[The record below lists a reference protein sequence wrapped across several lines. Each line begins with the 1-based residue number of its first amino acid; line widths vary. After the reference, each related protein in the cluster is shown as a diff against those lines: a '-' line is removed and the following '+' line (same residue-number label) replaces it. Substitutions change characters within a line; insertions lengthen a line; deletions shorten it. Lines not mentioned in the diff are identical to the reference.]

1 LVEIPLEDEVS
12 VVRGPVGPR
21 VTEPLVLLPYG
32 APLVDT
38 LEEKPVD
45 GIEEVTL
52 VTLVGTLRV
61 LLADP
66 DELNEDGEVPVVKG
80 AVGPLVSVPLV
91 LLPYGAP
98 LVETLEER
106 PDDATEEVMLAVLVG
121 ILIVLLPG
129 SMILEEDGEVP
140 VVRGAVGPEVSELL
154 VPLPY
159 GAPLVPLLEGDPL
172 ETAVVVLFA
181 VLEMTEDETPVG
193 PRETELLVPLPY
205 GAPLEEALEEKPVEA
220 VLEVELA
227 VLVTAETVLLI
238 DTLTLEKEIPVE
250 IGTVGP
256 TNIPL
261 LVPLPY
267 GAPLEEALEE
277 KPVEAALEV
286 ELAVPVETEEVLLAL
301 AVENEIPVTIGMV
314 GPTSIPLLVPLP

>member
-12 VVRGPVGPR
+12 VVRGAVGPR

-45 GIEEVTL
+45 GAEEVTL
-52 VTLVGTLRV
+52 VTLVGTLTV

-66 DELNEDGEVPVVKG
+66 DELEEDGEVPVVKG
-80 AVGPLVSVPLV
+80 AVGPLVNEPLV

-98 LVETLEER
+98 LVEILEER
-106 PDDATEEVMLAVLVG
+106 PDDAIEEVVLAVLVG
-121 ILIVLLPG
+121 TLIVLLPG
-129 SMILEEDGEVP
+129 STTLEEDGEVP

-181 VLEMTEDETPVG
+181 VLEMIEDEMPVG

-205 GAPLEEALEEKPVEA
+205 GAPLVGLLEG
-220 VLEVELA
+220 
-227 VLVTAETVLLI
+227 I
-238 DTLTLEKEIPVE
+238 
-250 IGTVGP
+250 
-256 TNIPL
+256 
-261 LVPLPY
+261 
-267 GAPLEEALEE
+267 
-277 KPVEAALEV
+277 PVEAAFDV
-286 ELAVPVETEEVLLAL
+286 ELAVPVKPDEVLLAL
-301 AVENEIPVTIGMV
+301 AVEKGIPVEIGMV
-314 GPTSIPLLVPLP
+314 GPTNIALLVPLP

>member
-66 DELNEDGEVPVVKG
+66 DEFEEDGEVPVVKG

-106 PDDATEEVMLAVLVG
+106 PDDATEEVTLAVFVG
-121 ILIVLLPG
+121 MLIVLLPG
-129 SMILEEDGEVP
+129 SKALEEDGEVP
-140 VVRGAVGPEVSELL
+140 VVKGAVGPEVS
-154 VPLPY
+154 
-159 GAPLVPLLEGDPL
+159 
-172 ETAVVVLFA
+172 
-181 VLEMTEDETPVG
+181 
-193 PRETELLVPLPY
+193 ELLVPLPY

-238 DTLTLEKEIPVE
+238 DTLTLEKGIPVE
-250 IGTVGP
+250 IGMVGP

-267 GAPLEEALEE
+267 GAPLEEAPEE

-286 ELAVPVETEEVLLAL
+286 ELAVLVETEEVLLAL
-301 AVENEIPVTIGMV
+301 AVEKGTPVTIDMV